1 MRLAGKIGLT
11 GLAVVLVGAGI
22 AGYRTA
28 TFAANDVGNGLG
40 IKVAAPPTFDA
51 DQAALNLGTAIRFK
65 TVSHQD
71 PAENDF
77 SQWDQLQ
84 SWLQSTYPAAHGLM
98 QRELVAERTLL
109 YTWVG
114 SDAALQPIILMAHHD
129 VVPVTPGTE
138 KDWKRQPFSGE
149 IVDGAV
155 WGRGAIDDKGS
166 LITLF
171 EALNALARSGFK
183 PKRTIYIVSG
193 HDEEVG
199 GTGAVA
205 AAALLAK
212 RGVKAQFTIDEGGV
226 VALDAPIINGPAAM
240 IGIAE
245 KGYATLKITA
255 SAQGGHSSMPPKET
269 GVVNLAK
276 AVLAIND
283 NAFPMEIK
291 GPGKLMLETLA
302 AQKGGMT
309 KLAVANI
316 WLSGGMLKKQV
327 GQTPSG
333 AASMH
338 TTIAPTMLTGS
349 PKENVL
355 PQTATAL
362 INYRIAP
369 WNSSADVMNRAKSAT
384 KNQPVEL
391 SWVKAPREP
400 SKTSSTNSPGWNM
413 IVATVNA
420 NSPGSVTAP
429 YLVVGGTDSR
439 SMQGVSDDVYRL
451 LPFHFSLKETAMIHG
466 TNEHLSID
474 NLKRAINFYARL
486 IKTSAG

>member
-1 MRLAGKIGLT
+1 MRLAGTIGLT
-11 GLAVVLVGAGI
+11 GLGLFLAIAGI
-22 AGYRTA
+22 AGYRTV
-28 TFAANDVGNGLG
+28 TFAADDVGNGSG

-51 DQAALNLGTAIRFK
+51 GQAALNLGASIRFQ

-77 SQWDQLQ
+77 GQWDQLQ
-84 SWLQSTYPAAHGLM
+84 SWLQVTYPAAHGVM
-98 QRELVAERTLL
+98 QRELVAGRTLL
-109 YTWVG
+109 YTWAG
-114 SDAALQPIILMAHHD
+114 SDAALKPIILMAHQD
-129 VVPVTPGTE
+129 VVPVTAGTE
-138 KDWKRQPFSGE
+138 KDWKHQPFSGE

-166 LITLF
+166 LVTLF
-171 EALNALARSGFK
+171 EALDALAKAGFK

-205 AAALLAK
+205 VAALLAK
-212 RGVKAQFTIDEGGV
+212 RGIKAQFTLDEGGI
-226 VALDAPIINGPAAM
+226 VAMDAPIINGQAAM

-276 AVLAIND
+276 AVVAIND
-283 NAFPMEIK
+283 NAFPLELQ
-291 GPGKLMLETLA
+291 GPGVKMLETLA

-309 KLAVANI
+309 KLLVANT
-316 WLSGGMLKKQV
+316 WLSGRILKQQI

-369 WNSSADVMNRAKSAT
+369 WNSSADVMARAKSAT
-384 KNQPVEL
+384 KNQPVTL
-391 SWVKAPREP
+391 SWVKPPREP
-400 SKTSSTNSPGWNM
+400 SKTSATNSPGWNV
-413 IVATVNA
+413 IVAAVNA
-420 NSPGSVTAP
+420 NSPGSVATP
-429 YLVVGGTDSR
+429 YLVVAGTDSR

-466 TNEHLSID
+466 TNEHVSIE
-474 NLKRAINFYARL
+474 NLKRAINFYSRL
-486 IKTSAG
+486 IATSAG